1 MIIIKLHKGI
11 QQKIN
16 KKYITGQG
24 LVETALI
31 LPVLLIVLTGLLEF
45 GFLLN
50 DYLTIQDAAR
60 NAARFASDG
69 LYYST
74 DSNQDCVGS
83 NSTVDFNRQ
92 TACLVERELA
102 HERPEITLQYGTGDD
117 IVVSS
122 FSIVGGAG
130 GGTPTVS
137 ARYPDSDGWSR
148 AHDLGQGNTQVSK
161 FDNDW
166 VISKLNSSAPST
178 GLVLVEIYFNYE
190 QKLALPWITV
200 FIDNPLLM
208 HNYAIMPLVSAEPTP
223 VYED

>member
-1 MIIIKLHKGI
+1 MIIIIIHKNI
-11 QQKIN
+11 QQKLIKQN
-16 KKYITGQG
+16 STGQG

-60 NAARFASDG
+60 NAARFSSDG

-74 DSNQDCVGS
+74 DSNQDCTGS
-83 NSTVDFNRQ
+83 DSTLDFNRQ

-122 FSIVGGAG
+122 FSIVGGAA
-130 GGTPTVS
+130 GGTPTIS

-148 AHDLGQGNTQVSK
+148 TQDLGQGNAQVSK
-161 FDNDW
+161 FDNSW
-166 VISKLNSSAPST
+166 VISKLSSNAPST
-178 GLVLVEIYFNYE
+178 GLVLVEIYFNYK
-190 QKLALPWITV
+190 QKLALPWITL
-200 FIDNPLLM
+200 FIDDPLLI